1 MTGPST
7 VRAIRGV
14 RDILPPESALWNWF
28 EQQARQVLEV
38 YNFREIRLPILE
50 PTELFARSV
59 GAETDIV
66 SKEMYTFTDRDQTS
80 VSLRPE
86 ATASV
91 VRAYIEHG
99 LHTWPGLV
107 KLYYCGPMFRRE
119 RPQKGRYRQFYQIG
133 AEVLGTSDH
142 PAIDAETI
150 ELLVVL
156 LERCR
161 LTQWTLWLNSIGCPV
176 CRPTYLARLREALE
190 TVAPRL
196 CADCQRR
203 ATTNPLRVL
212 DCKVPE
218 DQPLIDALPKI
229 TDFLCEGC
237 RQHLDGVEE
246 QLALRG
252 IGYRPAPRLVRGL
265 DYYVRTTFEITTP
278 HLGAQNALA
287 GGGRYDGLAEMLG
300 GPPTRGFGFALGV
313 DRFIEVMQATGS
325 VHIEPALEV
334 FLVWMGEDSYA
345 EAVRLARR
353 LREQGFVVEV
363 PPEEMKLRRALSLAS
378 RQHARLA
385 VILGPDERQSGRLTV
400 KRMADGTQQSLSE
413 PELVALLQA
422 GRQADSENHVK

>member
-1 MTGPST
+1 M
-7 VRAIRGV
+7 
-14 RDILPPESALWNWF
+14 
-28 EQQARQVLEV
+28 
-38 YNFREIRLPILE
+38 
-50 PTELFARSV
+50 
-59 GAETDIV
+59 
-66 SKEMYTFTDRDQTS
+66 
-80 VSLRPE
+80 
-86 ATASV
+86 
-91 VRAYIEHG
+91 
-99 LHTWPGLV
+99 
-107 KLYYCGPMFRRE
+107 
-119 RPQKGRYRQFYQIG
+119 
-133 AEVLGTSDH
+133 
-142 PAIDAETI
+142 
-150 ELLVVL
+150 
-156 LERCR
+156 
-161 LTQWTLWLNSIGCPV
+161 
-176 CRPTYLARLREALE
+176 
-190 TVAPRL
+190 APRL

>member
-1 MTGPST
+1 MTKPST

-66 SKEMYTFTDRDQTS
+66 SKEMYTFTDRDETR

-161 LTQWTLWLNSIGCPV
+161 LTQWALWLNSIGCPV
-176 CRPTYLARLREALE
+176 CRPAYLARLREALE
-190 TVAPRL
+190 TVTPRL
-196 CADCQRR
+196 CPDCQRR

-218 DQPLIDALPKI
+218 DQPLIDGLPKI
-229 TDFLCEGC
+229 TDFLCDGC
-237 RQHLDGVEE
+237 RQHLAGVEQ

-252 IGYRPAPRLVRGL
+252 ISYRPAPRLVRGL

-300 GPPTRGFGFALGV
+300 GPPARGFGFALGV
-313 DRFIEVMQATGS
+313 DRFIEVLQATGS
-325 VHIEPALEV
+325 VRVEPVLDV
-334 FLVWMGEDSYA
+334 FLVWIDENAYA
-345 EAVRLARR
+345 EAARLARR
-353 LREQGFVVEV
+353 LRAQGFVVEV

-400 KRMADGTQQSLSE
+400 KRLADGTQQSLSE
-413 PELVALLQA
+413 PELAALLQA
-422 GRQADSENHVK
+422 ERRAGSEDHAG